1 MLGKIKSELIK
12 KILFSFLYEKTK
24 LDIVK
29 YNKNLQKVIR
39 IGLINYKYR
48 SRRYIEFDANG
59 KGKEYNHNDQLIYEG
74 EYLNGKRNGKGKEY
88 DNNGQLKFEGEYFN
102 GQRWKGNVKEYYHD
116 YDDSF
121 CDSIYEGEYLND
133 QRWKVKKQYD
143 QRSGKW
149 KEYNY
154 KGNLIF
160 EGIYLNGKRWNKKN

>member
-12 KILFSFLYEKTK
+12 KIIFSFLYEKTK

-39 IGLINYKYR
+39 IGHINYKFW

-88 DNNGQLKFEGEYFN
+88 DD
-102 GQRWKGNVKEYYHD
+102 KGHL
-116 YDDSF
+116 
-121 CDSIYEGEYLND
+121 IYEGEY
-133 QRWKVKKQYD
+133 V
-143 QRSGKW
+143 
-149 KEYNY
+149 
-154 KGNLIF
+154 
-160 EGIYLNGKRWNKKN
+160 NGLRLERKMERI